1 MKYIVLLGDGMAD
14 YPVDEL
20 GGQTPLMAA
29 HTPHMDWLAQRGRCG
44 LVRSVP
50 AGFPPGSEIANLS
63 ILGYDP
69 ARYYTGRGPL
79 EAPSVGVDL
88 EPEDVAFRCN
98 LVTLEALG
106 GHVIMKDYSA
116 GHITTNEASVLM
128 KALDEHLGNS
138 VFRFYPGVS
147 YRHLLVWKGG
157 RDDTRTTPPHDIIE
171 RDIGNHLPAGDGA
184 YELLQLITDAQIFL
198 KTHPVNEKR
207 RRNSSPE
214 ANSIWPWG
222 QGRAPRMPTF
232 GEKFGLTGSVISAVD
247 LIKGIGMYAGLEIV
261 DVPGATGYLDTNY
274 RGKAQHGVE
283 ALTRGDFVYI
293 HVEAPDEAGHSGDV
307 QAKIQ
312 AIEAFDEYVVG
323 TVREGIKGLQEYRLM
338 VLPDHPTPIA
348 LRTHVNDPVPFAIYS
363 PREEVAPTASS
374 FDEHE
379 MMKSGILIEEGHTLI
394 ERFIRGW

>member
-1 MKYIVLLGDGMAD
+1 
-14 YPVDEL
+14 
-20 GGQTPLMAA
+20 
-29 HTPHMDWLAQRGRCG
+29 
-44 LVRSVP
+44 
-50 AGFPPGSEIANLS
+50 
-63 ILGYDP
+63 
-69 ARYYTGRGPL
+69 
-79 EAPSVGVDL
+79 
-88 EPEDVAFRCN
+88 
-98 LVTLEALG
+98 
-106 GHVIMKDYSA
+106 
-116 GHITTNEASVLM
+116 
-128 KALDEHLGNS
+128 
-138 VFRFYPGVS
+138 
-147 YRHLLVWKGG
+147 
-157 RDDTRTTPPHDIIE
+157 
-171 RDIGNHLPAGDGA
+171 
-184 YELLQLITDAQIFL
+184 
-198 KTHPVNEKR
+198 
-207 RRNSSPE
+207 
-214 ANSIWPWG
+214 
-222 QGRAPRMPTF
+222 MPTF

-247 LIKGIGMYAGLEIV
+247 LIKGIGMYAGLELV
-261 DVPGATGYLDTNY
+261 HVPGATGYLDTNY